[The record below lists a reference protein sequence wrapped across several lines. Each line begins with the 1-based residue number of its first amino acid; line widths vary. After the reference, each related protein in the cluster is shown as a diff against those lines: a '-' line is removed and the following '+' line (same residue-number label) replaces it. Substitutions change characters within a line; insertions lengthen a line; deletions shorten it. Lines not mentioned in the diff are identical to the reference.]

1 MKILSCCAVA
11 MAVVMAA
18 TGAARAADHMDHMA
32 HMATNPVTPDH
43 MQVMCGD
50 MDAKMAGHLAYAEV
64 KLGLGESQK
73 VAFSKLKETMKAA
86 HEPMKKVCAE
96 IVAQPP
102 ATTLPTHMERMRK
115 MMEVRVSVMGKVIPA
130 MTGFYDTLTPEQ
142 KKTADALMMSHHAGM
157 GH

>member
-1 MKILSCCAVA
+1 MKTLSRCAVA
-11 MAVVMAA
+11 LAIVVGS
-18 TGAARAADHMDHMA
+18 TGAARAADHMNHMA
-32 HMATNPVTPDH
+32 QMATMPDH
-43 MQVMCGD
+43 MQIMCGD

-64 KLGLGESQK
+64 KLGLGEAQK
-73 VAFSKLKETMKAA
+73 AAFAKLKETLKAA
-86 HEPMKKVCAE
+86 HEPMKKACSE

-115 MMEVRVSVMGKVIPA
+115 MMEARVGVMGNVAPA